1 MTTRPSS
8 HDHPVP
14 VVGIGASAGGLEAI
28 SLLIRGLDPT
38 LPFAYVV
45 LQHVSPNHR
54 SLLPE
59 ILARETRLGV
69 RALEDDK
76 APEAGVIHVVPPNAN
91 AFLREGRFHL
101 VEARREVVPKPS
113 INDFFISLAAERG
126 DDAIGIVLSGTGS
139 DGTAGL
145 RTIMAAGG
153 VTLVQDP
160 ASAKYTS
167 MPQSAIEAR
176 VADVVMTAEA
186 MADKLAELSRMHLQA
201 HSDAGMEIPERLLE
215 RLKQRRSIDFSGYKP
230 GTLSRRL
237 RRRMVATGTPT
248 QEAYLTLVEA
258 QPDELDALA
267 RDILISVTAFF
278 RDMAAFDALRL
289 QVATICKRCRE
300 EGQGIRVWVAGC
312 ATGEEAYSIA
322 MLFAEALHGAADAP
336 TVQIFATDIDDD
348 ALAVARRGLYP
359 AAALET
365 VPGALLQ
372 RYFQPYSSSFE
383 AGKRLRDMIVFARH
397 NLVEDPPFLRLD
409 LVTCR
414 NVLIYFDNALQA
426 KVLKRFHFAL
436 RKRGILFLGRSE
448 SAGQSETLF
457 VPLDHRERTYRKQ
470 GDPQPLPTGTPRRL
484 ASLPHRKRREI
495 EVQQL
500 LDGVVAHLGATVA
513 LCDGHGNILHT
524 AGKVE
529 GVLQFPRGHTKVA
542 ISEVIAE
549 PFRAELISMLH
560 QVNKAPQVKKAPRVM
575 LGRRRPVGEETWR
588 LSVHPVPDKDDR
600 QLMIMVELC
609 EPSGDRAAPSSPP
622 GPGRSE
628 AEDELQATREHLQ
641 SLIEELA
648 TANEEMQSL
657 NEETQASNEEL
668 QATNEELEAANEE
681 MQATNEE
688 LMSLNEELNIR
699 TAELQQL
706 NDEYTHLY
714 DSLEF
719 PILVFDRE
727 YFLRRFNAA
736 AARQFK
742 LRPAALRQHISR
754 LRLPPALAPLQG
766 HLSGAIAQGEASDE
780 MISLGERLTQL
791 VVTPGL
797 NDSEEVELL
806 VVSLI
811 DVTEVTEVQAALE
824 ESRARLDTLMHNTTI
839 LLAMKDLSGH
849 YAFANPSFCE
859 AFGLDPQAV
868 VGHNDFALFP
878 ESFAAEL
885 WSHDMQALRLQRPVV
900 AEHLLPGEH
909 ERVLRTVHQV
919 LRDAEG
925 RPASIINESEDIT
938 LRKQAERQLRLS
950 AKVFEQAGEAIVVTD
965 SLGVILSI
973 NASFTRITGY
983 ADQEAIGQK
992 IHRLLAEDPRDA
1004 PAYQTMRAALKAQG
1018 FWQGEIWNRRKNGQ
1032 AYPMWLTI
1040 NRIDEEGDPR
1050 YVGVFADISNL
1061 KESQRKVEYLAT
1073 HDPLTGLPNR
1083 TLFQDRLEL
1092 SLAQARRGEAQLAL
1106 MFLDLDNFKTINDT
1120 LGHDVGDA
1128 LLVQVAER
1136 IARVVREMDTV
1147 ARLGGDEFTLI
1158 LNATSLEAAEAVAQR
1173 LVETLREPVM
1183 VQHRSLF
1190 VSASIGLAFY
1200 PDDGREASELI
1211 KAADTAMYRAKDS
1224 GRDRF
1229 ELFKPELQAQLV
1241 HQAKMESALRRA
1253 LKEHHLRLV
1262 FQPKFRADDG
1272 TLFGAEALLRW
1283 HDPELGRVSPDEFIP
1298 AAERCGLI
1306 TEVDKRVVQLAV
1318 EALSRWHSQGLPAL
1332 PIAINVTAAS
1342 LQHERFL
1349 DSLLE
1354 RLRTYMIPTAWL
1366 QVELTERTLVERTS
1380 TALGNIERLREA
1392 GISLSIDDFG
1402 TGYSSLAYLKTL
1414 PLSELKIDKRF
1425 IDGLG
1430 GLDRNDEAIVRAIL
1444 GMAEAL
1450 ELCTVAEGV
1459 ETEVQREWLREQG
1472 CDLLQGYLLAR
1483 PEEEA
1488 DYARRL
1494 AAYGASGSP
1503 HEEQE

>member
-1 MTTRPSS
+1 MTTRTPSQ
-8 HDHPVP
+8 DHPVP
-14 VVGIGASAGGLEAI
+14 VVGIGASAGGLETI
-28 SLLIRGLDPT
+28 SQLIRGLDPG
-38 LPFAYVV
+38 LPFSYVV
-45 LQHVSPNHR
+45 LQHVSPTHR
-54 SLLPE
+54 SMLPE
-59 ILARETRLGV
+59 ILARETRLTV
-69 RALEDDK
+69 RALKDGE
-76 APEAGVIHVVPPNAN
+76 APEVGVIHVVPPNAN
-91 AFLREGRFHL
+91 AFLREGHLRL
-101 VEARREVVPKPS
+101 VEARPEVFPKPS
-113 INDFFISLAAERG
+113 VNDFFISLAAENG

-153 VTLVQDP
+153 VTLVQEP
-160 ASAKYTS
+160 SSAKYTG
-167 MPQSAIEAR
+167 MPQSAIEAG
-176 VADVVMTAEA
+176 VADLVLTAEA
-186 MADKLAELSRMHLQA
+186 IADKLAELSRMHLQA
-201 HSDAGMEIPERLLE
+201 HSDSAMEIPAVLLE
-215 RLKQRRSIDFSGYKP
+215 KLKQRRSIDFSGYKA

-237 RRRMVATGTPT
+237 RRRMVATDTHT
-248 QEAYLTLVEA
+248 QEEYLALVEA
-258 QPDELDALA
+258 QPDELDTLA

-278 RDMAAFDALRL
+278 RDMAAFDALRP

-300 EGQGIRVWVAGC
+300 EDQDIRVWVAGC

-322 MLFAEALHGAADAP
+322 MLFAEALHGDPHAP
-336 TVQIFATDIDDD
+336 TVQVFATDIDDD

-359 AAALET
+359 AAALDT
-365 VPGALLQ
+365 VPEALLQ
-372 RYFQPYSSSFE
+372 RYFQPYSSTYE

-397 NLVEDPPFLRLD
+397 NLVDDPPFLRLD

-414 NVLIYFDNALQA
+414 NVLIYFDNELQA
-426 KVLKRFHFAL
+426 RVLKRFHFAL

-457 VPLDHRERTYRKQ
+457 APLDRRERTYRKQ
-470 GDPQPLPTGTPRRL
+470 GDPQPLPAGSPKRL

-500 LDGVVAHLGATVA
+500 LDGVVAHLGATVV
-513 LCDGHGNILHT
+513 LCDGQGNILHT

-542 ISEVIAE
+542 ISEVITE
-549 PFRAELISMLH
+549 PFKAELISMLH
-560 QVNKAPQVKKAPRVM
+560 QLHKSPRVM
-575 LGRRRPVGEETWR
+575 LGRRRRVGEETWR
-588 LSVHPVPDKDDR
+588 LSVRPVSGTDDR
-600 QLMIMVELC
+600 HLMVMVELC
-609 EPSGDRAAPSSPP
+609 EPSGIEAGLASPSGMP
-622 GPGRSE
+622 RSE

-657 NEETQASNEEL
+657 NEEAQASNEEL

-688 LMSLNEELNIR
+688 LMSLNEELNVK

-706 NDEYTHLY
+706 NEEYTHLY

-727 YFLRRFNAA
+727 YYLRRYNAA
-736 AARQFK
+736 AGRQFK
-742 LRPAALRQHISR
+742 LRPAALRQHVTR
-754 LRLPPALAPLQG
+754 LRLPQALSPLQD
-766 HLSGAIAQGEASDE
+766 HLSRAIAHGEPNDE
-780 MISLGERLTQL
+780 LVTLGQRLTQL
-791 VVTPGL
+791 VVTPGI
-797 NDSEEVELL
+797 DDTEEVELL
-806 VVSLI
+806 VVSLV
-811 DVTEVTEVQAALE
+811 DVTEITEAQTALK

-849 YAFANPSFCE
+849 YEFANPSFCE
-859 AFGLDPQAV
+859 AFGLDPQAIA
-868 VGHNDFALFP
+868 GRNDFALFP
-878 ESFAAEL
+878 ESFAAEV

-925 RPASIINESEDIT
+925 RPASIITESEDIT

-965 SLGVILSI
+965 VAGTISSI
-973 NASFTRITGY
+973 NAAFTRITGY
-983 ADQEAIGQK
+983 AADEALGQR
-992 IHRLLAEDPRDA
+992 IQHLLTESDDETTIFAGMRD
-1004 PAYQTMRAALKAQG
+1004 TLERHG
-1018 FWQGEIWNRRKNGQ
+1018 FWQGEVWNRRKNGQ
-1032 AYPMWLTI
+1032 AFPMWLTV
-1040 NRIDEEGDPR
+1040 NRIDEGGDHH

-1092 SLAQARRGEAQLAL
+1092 SLAQARRGESQLAL

-1120 LGHDVGDA
+1120 LGHDVGDE
-1128 LLVQVAER
+1128 LLVQVAGR
-1136 IARVVREMDTV
+1136 IANVVREMDTV
-1147 ARLGGDEFTLI
+1147 ARLGGDEFTVI
-1158 LNATSLEAAEAVAQR
+1158 LNSTSIEAAELVAQR
-1173 LVETLREPVM
+1173 IVEALREPVV

-1200 PDDGREASELI
+1200 PDDGREASELT
-1211 KAADTAMYRAKDS
+1211 KAADTAMYRAKDN

-1241 HQAKMESALRRA
+1241 HQANMESALRRA
-1253 LKEHHLRLV
+1253 LKEQHLRLV
-1262 FQPKFRADDG
+1262 FQPKFRSDDG

-1283 HDPELGRVSPDEFIP
+1283 NDPELGQVPPDEFIP

-1306 TEVDKRVVQLAV
+1306 TEVDKRVAQLAV
-1318 EALSRWHSQGLPAL
+1318 EALARWRASGLPAL

-1349 DSLLE
+1349 DTLLE
-1354 RLRTYMIPTAWL
+1354 RLRTYDIPTSWL

-1380 TALGNIERLREA
+1380 MALGNIERLREA

-1402 TGYSSLAYLKTL
+1402 TGYSSLAYLKSL

-1472 CDLLQGYLLAR
+1472 CQLLQGYLLAR
-1483 PEEEA
+1483 PEEES

-1494 AAYGASGSP
+1494 AAFGAPGHP
-1503 HEEQE
+1503 ETQE